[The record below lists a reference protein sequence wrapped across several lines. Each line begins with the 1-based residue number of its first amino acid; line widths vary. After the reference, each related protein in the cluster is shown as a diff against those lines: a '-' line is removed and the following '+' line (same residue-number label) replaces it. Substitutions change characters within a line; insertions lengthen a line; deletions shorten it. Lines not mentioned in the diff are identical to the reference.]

1 MRVTGHPE
9 GRIVGHV
16 QVKVASRVYAVP
28 VQEAP
33 IAGTPFEAGF
43 FTEGKD
49 GYGILVDSA
58 AAESQQ
64 RQIIEKASEEA
75 ATFISRKFLN

>member
-1 MRVTGHPE
+1 MRVASHPE

-33 IAGTPFEAGF
+33 LAGTAFEAGF

-49 GYGILVDSA
+49 GFGILVDSG
-58 AAESQQ
+58 AAEPQQ
-64 RQIIEKASEEA
+64 RAIIEKASEEA
-75 ATFISRKFLN
+75 AKFISRKFLN